1 VSDRIAGGI
10 TRAHHPTQ
18 GREEGVVL
26 KLSASDTDDDSP
38 AARWLRRSAQAS
50 VAALFAVMIVSA
62 AAYVKL
68 SYASDRLPYPLDY
81 GEGVMLYQASRL
93 ASFSRIYP
101 ADVNTPPYFSTNYP
115 PLFAAMQAPLV
126 NLFGPAYWYG
136 RLISQI
142 GLLIVALCLGAT
154 VWLLTGKRV
163 AAVATTLLVPAVPVF
178 AVWSQ
183 YNRVDSVALAL
194 TWMALVLLVRSR
206 ARWRIPLVALLLAAS
221 AFTRQSY
228 ALAGPVAALA
238 VILSGND
245 TRAARSFAM
254 WFVGLG
260 TVSALALE
268 WVTRGGFLRHVII
281 DNVGAVAVHNLWD
294 EYGDLGVTIPV
305 LLGCAAAVM
314 FGRVLPPRGRALARA
329 YLLCAAFT
337 SLLIVKVGSDVN
349 YVYEL
354 AAGCVLAAGLIFALA
369 LRRPITTVVAAL
381 VLAGQVATLA
391 ATRPYERIESRVRH
405 AADSRRLLD
414 LVCRIDGPILADE
427 AMGFQVIARKAITF
441 EPFEMTQLARQRRW
455 NDQALVQ
462 MVRNHAFA
470 AILIFTP
477 ASGNRG
483 LIDSRWT
490 PRLQDAIG
498 SSYLAKEHVPIED
511 SGYVVVYRPRSM
523 PG

>member
-1 VSDRIAGGI
+1 MDRTLFWTAADLEMKLVRFQGYYKGQ
-10 TRAHHPTQ
+10 RAHAGWGVRRNRARLRAAHGRVGLLLTIRAALEAAQQPICVTGADRPTQ
-18 GREEGVVL
+18 AREEGVVL
-26 KLSASDTDDDSP
+26 TLSASATDDDSS
-38 AARWLRRSAQAS
+38 AARWLGLSAQAS

-81 GEGVMLYQASRL
+81 GEGVVLYQASRL
-93 ASFSRIYP
+93 ASFSGIYP

-142 GLLIVALCLGAT
+142 GLVIVALCLGAT
-154 VWLLTGKRV
+154 VWLLTEKRV
-163 AAVATTLLVPAVPVF
+163 AGIATTLLVPAVPVF

-183 YNRVDSVALAL
+183 YNRVDSMALAL
-194 TWMALVLLVRSR
+194 TWVALVLLVRSR

-228 ALAGPVAALA
+228 ALAGPVTALA
-238 VILSGND
+238 VMLSGND
-245 TRAARSFAM
+245 TRRARSFAM

-268 WVTRGGFLRHVII
+268 WATRGGFLRHVII
-281 DNVGAVAVHNLWD
+281 ANVGTIAVHNLWD
-294 EYGDLGVTIPV
+294 QYRDLGVTIPV

-314 FGRVLPPRGRALARA
+314 FGRLLPPRGRALARA
-329 YLLCAAFT
+329 YLLCGAFT

-354 AAGCVLAAGLIFALA
+354 AAGCVLAAGLIVAHA

-391 ATRPYERIESRVRH
+391 ATRPVRADRITSSACGRQPPTPRSRSQ
-405 AADSRRLLD
+405 D
-414 LVCRIDGPILADE
+414 
-427 AMGFQVIARKAITF
+427 
-441 EPFEMTQLARQRRW
+441 
-455 NDQALVQ
+455 
-462 MVRNHAFA
+462 
-470 AILIFTP
+470 
-477 ASGNRG
+477 
-483 LIDSRWT
+483 RWT
-490 PRLQDAIG
+490 DPRRRGDGIPGDRRQGNHIRAVRDDA
-498 SSYLAKEHVPIED
+498 ACAPAPVE
-511 SGYVVVYRPRSM
+511 
-523 PG
+523 